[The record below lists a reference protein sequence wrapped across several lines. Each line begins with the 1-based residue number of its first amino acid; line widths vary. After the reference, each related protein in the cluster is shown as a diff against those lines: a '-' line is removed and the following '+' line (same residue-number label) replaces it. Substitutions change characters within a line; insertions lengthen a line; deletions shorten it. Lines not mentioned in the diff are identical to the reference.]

1 MSMWKW
7 RVGERKAHKQEAR
20 RSVKRAETRRNAE
33 GASQAEKITK
43 GYGVQA
49 DVSVLQL
56 NNATANTAATGNKRY
71 VWQMRN
77 YNWWKCEEDSGK
89 RKRVWQ

>member
-1 MSMWKW
+1 MHIIKQTPPYSFEHVKMAC
-7 RVGERKAHKQEAR
+7 RRKKGTQTGSAKQR
-20 RSVKRAETRRNAE
+20 ETSRNAE

-43 GYGVQA
+43 GYGVQT

-77 YNWWKCEEDSGK
+77 YNW
-89 RKRVWQ
+89 